1 MTRTVREGFAERLK
15 LALDE
20 AGFGN
25 SQLKEL
31 GAVFSVSP
39 QAVRKWLMG
48 EAMPTAERA
57 PALAEKLGVRRAWLL
72 DGELPMRAH
81 LLDMA
86 EKGPQYAASAEGV
99 SISREEF
106 KLLSDYRNLPRNL
119 RLLVE
124 QLADGMNR
132 ELRRKPA
139 ESKQD

>member
-15 LALDE
+15 LALEE
-20 AGFGN
+20 AGFGS

-31 GAVFSVSP
+31 GAVFDVTP

-57 PALAEKLGVRRAWLL
+57 PALAGKLGVRRAWLL

-81 LLDMA
+81 VLDMA
-86 EKGPQYAASAEGV
+86 EKGRQYAAGTEGV

-106 KLLSDYRNLPRNL
+106 KLLSDYRNLPRSL
-119 RLLVE
+119 RTLVE

-132 ELRRKPA
+132 ELRRKP
-139 ESKQD
+139 SDPKQD